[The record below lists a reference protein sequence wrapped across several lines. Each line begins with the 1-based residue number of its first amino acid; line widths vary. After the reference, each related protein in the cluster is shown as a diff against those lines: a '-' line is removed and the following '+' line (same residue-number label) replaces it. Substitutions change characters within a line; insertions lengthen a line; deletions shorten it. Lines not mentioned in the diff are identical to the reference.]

1 MLITGKPLSTGRP
14 WNPVMPE
21 QGPLAGVVVL
31 DLSVWGLGPIATVA
45 LADLGAEHNMLGARG
60 TSGA

>member
-1 MLITGKPLSTGRP
+1 
-14 WNPVMPE
+14 MPE